1 MTDKEIVDTI
11 KHLHKECECNKDGG
25 VTFIQRLAQKLNN
38 TIDKDKKDVFNL
50 FLREIRNNDKSYLK
64 SVALETFKEMNAI
77 DVAPAIESIYRENS
91 SERSEEWKNS
101 IIETLLFLK
110 YDKPKDIYA
119 DFAND
124 CLINGSKNRI
134 GLLVYIFMRSNDTF
148 FPDLINDV
156 SIKDIESARMLK
168 KYIIEFLTVE
178 YEIASDVKVKR
189 NIDILNQLNL

>member
-38 TIDKDKKDVFNL
+38 TIDKDKKDVFDL

-77 DVAPAIESIYRENS
+77 DVAPAIESIYREKS
-91 SERSEEWKNS
+91 SERSEEWGNS
-101 IIETLLFLK
+101 IIETLLLLR
-110 YDKPKDIYA
+110 YDKPIDIYA
-119 DFAND
+119 GYANN
-124 CLINGSKNRI
+124 CLINESKNRI
-134 GLLVYIFMRSNDTF
+134 GLLVHCFMRQDGTF
-148 FPDLINDV
+148 FLDLINNV
-156 SIKDIESARMLK
+156 SLKNMKSARMLK